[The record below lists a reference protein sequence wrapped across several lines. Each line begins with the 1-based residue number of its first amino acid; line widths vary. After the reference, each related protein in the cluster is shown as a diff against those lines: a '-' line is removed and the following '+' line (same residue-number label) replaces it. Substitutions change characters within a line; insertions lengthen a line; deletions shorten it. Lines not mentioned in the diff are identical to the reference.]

1 MIDWLLHTKGGTFY
15 RRARRLSKA
24 AISSVFTGIR
34 SGADDPSRNVFHHVQ
49 EKRGDALWSAIC
61 FFYRREP
68 SFLALPEV
76 HTRERICGFILLVE
90 YKQHIAIF
98 KAALDLPVAFRKLHL
113 RSIGNERVE
122 AATAGVSATFEQV
135 RLRNMS
141 GSKYTMRA
149 KTLEADD
156 LHSVISP
163 SGSSR
168 YVPSTFRT
176 RDASI
181 HYSVTPS
188 TGRIASRSDRVGYLD
203 LVDWAT
209 EVIDRL
215 TDKTAAVS
223 TFIKNF
229 ARPIDLS
236 GMPSDLRPVAVAPD
250 VAALNEALFGEVPTI
265 SLVRDEDGQAVA
277 LDRASVEAVLSALGN
292 AFEVRRV
299 RGEWRMRDPR
309 DGCKVG
315 VIRLGKTRIGLRLS
329 DLPEA
334 QDLEV
339 EFLDAPASPRE
350 SLKRYLDHNDLFTVL
365 FNEIDV
371 VYMEGSLYRDP
382 SIVEGGERLLGYLQ
396 PELALTTTTSEK
408 GTFSPAHVGFDPDS
422 VFGLL
427 ASSMS
432 PQTEVLACDDLGDEW
447 ADFIG
452 VNSVT
457 RPKTVTFYHAKH
469 GEPSL
474 SASAFH
480 VSVSQAVKNLQH
492 LRLTTDT
499 INTKRVKWESTY
511 NNGGQETQ
519 IPRLT
524 KGSFAQLQS
533 RITETAGSPDTIF
546 RVYIVTDSLSRQS
559 VADTL
564 AAARN
569 GTRPPAH
576 FVQLYSLLMG
586 FFSACAEVS
595 AYAAVIC
602 RP

>member
-1 MIDWLLHTKGGTFY
+1 M
-15 RRARRLSKA
+15 
-24 AISSVFTGIR
+24 
-34 SGADDPSRNVFHHVQ
+34 
-49 EKRGDALWSAIC
+49 
-61 FFYRREP
+61 
-68 SFLALPEV
+68 
-76 HTRERICGFILLVE
+76 LVE
-90 YKQHIAIF
+90 YKQHVAIF
-98 KAALDLPVAFRKLHL
+98 KSALDLPAAFRKAHL
-113 RSIGNERVE
+113 RPVGNERVE
-122 AATAGVSATFEQV
+122 AATARVSATFEQV

-156 LHSVISP
+156 LRSVISP
-163 SGSSR
+163 SGSNR

-188 TGRIASRSDRVGYLD
+188 TGRIASRSDRVGYQE
-203 LVDWAT
+203 LVEWAT

-215 TDKTAAVS
+215 TDRTATLS
-223 TFIKNF
+223 TFMKNF

-236 GMPSDLRPVAVAPD
+236 AMPPDLHPVAVAPD
-250 VAALNEALFGEVPTI
+250 VAALSEAFFGEAPAVR
-265 SLVRDEDGQAVA
+265 LVRDEDGQAVA
-277 LDRASVEAVLSALGN
+277 LDRGDAEAVLNALSN
-292 AFEVRRV
+292 TFEVRRV

-309 DGCKVG
+309 DGRKVG
-315 VIRLGKTRIGLRLS
+315 ALRIGKTRIGFRLT

-334 QDLEV
+334 RDLHVEV
-339 EFLDAPASPRE
+339 LDSPADTQE

-365 FNEIDV
+365 FNQIDV

-382 SIVEGGERLLGYLQ
+382 SILEGGDRLLGYLQ
-396 PELALTTTTSEK
+396 TDDALATTTSEK
-408 GTFSPAHVGFDPDS
+408 GAFSPAHTAFDPDS
-422 VFGLL
+422 VFGLVSTSL
-427 ASSMS
+427 S
-432 PQTEVLACDDLGDEW
+432 PQAEILACDDLGDEW

-480 VSVSQAVKNLQH
+480 VSVSQAIKNLQH
-492 LRLTTDT
+492 LRLTVDT
-499 INTKRVKWESTY
+499 MNTKRTKWESTY

-519 IPRLT
+519 IPRIV
-524 KGSFAQLQS
+524 KGSFALLQS
-533 RITETAGSPDTIF
+533 RVAETAGSPDTIC
-546 RVYIVTDSLSRQS
+546 RVHIVTDSLSRQA

-564 AAARN
+564 VAARN

-595 AYAAVIC
+595 AYPAVIC